1 MPLPNGLGARRYA
14 SYRPTRHG
22 DVALAVTNE
31 DEATHKA
38 QNITASGNTEILVAP
53 SATKNIIIKG
63 LSYSN
68 VDSTVITVS
77 LRAGVDGPEK
87 FKFNLAV
94 SGGSIDLNLIGRYWR
109 LPLGKSLVA
118 VLSAAGDVLV
128 NIQYES
134 EDEPGEESVILT
146 DTIAIAE
153 ESSRTVGGTLADTQT
168 FAEALVDTVVV
179 AKTETVTLAE
189 ATAKTVSDVLADSQ
203 SFAEAPSKTVSD
215 VLADA
220 QSFAEG
226 ISSTDVS
233 SVLADN
239 MTIAESVAN
248 KHTLSISDAQTIV
261 DSNILITY
269 TPGP

>member
-38 QNITASGNTEILVAP
+38 QNITESGNTEILVAP
-53 SATKNIIIKG
+53 SATENIVVKG

-68 VDSTVITVS
+68 VDSSVITVS

-128 NIQYES
+128 NVQYES

-146 DTIAIAE
+146 DTISI
-153 ESSRTVGGTLADTQT
+153 T
-168 FAEALVDTVVV
+168 
-179 AKTETVTLAE
+179 E
-189 ATAKTVSDVLADSQ
+189 ATAKTVSDVLADTQ
-203 SFAEAPSKTVSD
+203 TFAEALAKDVATPLSD
-215 VLADA
+215 EIT
-220 QSFAEG
+220 FAEAQTRTG
-226 ISSTDVS
+226 DRTEDLSD
-233 SVLADN
+233 SVP
-239 MTIAESVAN
+239 IAETVAN
-248 KHTLSISDAQTIV
+248 QTTLSLSDAQTIAA
-261 DSNILITY
+261 SIEITY
-269 TPGP
+269 IPG

>member
-53 SATKNIIIKG
+53 SATENIVVKG

-109 LPLGKSLVA
+109 LPIGKSLVA
-118 VLSAAGDVLV
+118 VLSAAGNVWV
-128 NIQYES
+128 NIQYEAES
-134 EDEPGEESVILT
+134 EPGEESAILT
-146 DTIAIAE
+146 DSMSISENIEA
-153 ESSRTVGGTLADTQT
+153 SRGLD
-168 FAEALVDTVVV
+168 L
-179 AKTETVTLAE
+179 
-189 ATAKTVSDVLADSQ
+189 SDSQ
-203 SFAEAPSKTVSD
+203 S
-215 VLADA
+215 
-220 QSFAEG
+220 
-226 ISSTDVS
+226 
-233 SVLADN
+233 
-239 MTIAESVAN
+239 IAESISSKGIVSSKADN
-248 KHTLSISDAQTIV
+248 ESLVENGVQTLVKSLTDTETITEAAV
-261 DSNILITY
+261 VNI
-269 TPGP
+269 

>member
-53 SATKNIIIKG
+53 SATENIVVKG

-68 VDSTVITVS
+68 VDSSVITVS

-128 NIQYES
+128 NVQYEA
-134 EDEPGEESVILT
+134 EGEPGQESVILT
-146 DTIAIAE
+146 DTISI
-153 ESSRTVGGTLADTQT
+153 T
-168 FAEALVDTVVV
+168 
-179 AKTETVTLAE
+179 E
-189 ATAKTVSDVLADSQ
+189 ATAKTVSDVLVDAQ
-203 SFAEAPSKTVSD
+203 TFAEALAKDVATPLSD
-215 VLADA
+215 EIT
-220 QSFAEG
+220 FAEAQTRTG
-226 ISSTDVS
+226 DRTEDLSD
-233 SVLADN
+233 SVP
-239 MTIAESVAN
+239 IAETVAN
-248 KHTLSISDAQTIV
+248 QTTLSLSDAQTIAA
-261 DSNILITY
+261 SIEITY
-269 TPGP
+269 IPG

>member
-38 QNITASGNTEILVAP
+38 QNITESGNTEILVAP
-53 SATKNIIIKG
+53 SATENIVVKG

-109 LPLGKSLVA
+109 LPIGKSLVA
-118 VLSAAGDVLV
+118 VLSAAGNVWV
-128 NIQYES
+128 NIQYEAES
-134 EDEPGEESVILT
+134 EPGEESAILT
-146 DTIAIAE
+146 DSMSISENIEA
-153 ESSRTVGGTLADTQT
+153 SRGLD
-168 FAEALVDTVVV
+168 L
-179 AKTETVTLAE
+179 
-189 ATAKTVSDVLADSQ
+189 SDSQ
-203 SFAEAPSKTVSD
+203 S
-215 VLADA
+215 
-220 QSFAEG
+220 
-226 ISSTDVS
+226 
-233 SVLADN
+233 
-239 MTIAESVAN
+239 IAESISSKGIVSSKADN
-248 KHTLSISDAQTIV
+248 ESLVENGVQTLVKSLTDTETITEAAV
-261 DSNILITY
+261 VNI
-269 TPGP
+269 

>member
-53 SATKNIIIKG
+53 SATENIVVKG

-109 LPLGKSLVA
+109 LPIGKSLVA
-118 VLSAAGDVLV
+118 VLSAAGNVWV
-128 NIQYES
+128 NIQYEAES
-134 EDEPGEESVILT
+134 EPGEESAILT
-146 DTIAIAE
+146 DSMSISENIEA
-153 ESSRTVGGTLADTQT
+153 SRGLD
-168 FAEALVDTVVV
+168 L
-179 AKTETVTLAE
+179 
-189 ATAKTVSDVLADSQ
+189 SDSQ
-203 SFAEAPSKTVSD
+203 S
-215 VLADA
+215 
-220 QSFAEG
+220 
-226 ISSTDVS
+226 
-233 SVLADN
+233 
-239 MTIAESVAN
+239 IAES
-248 KHTLSISDAQTIV
+248 ISSKGIV
-261 DSNILITY
+261 SSKADNESLVENGGTNTCKIFN
-269 TPGP
+269 

>member
-38 QNITASGNTEILVAP
+38 QNITKSGNTEILVAP
-53 SATKNIIIKG
+53 SATENIVVKG

-109 LPLGKSLVA
+109 LPIGKSLVA
-118 VLSAAGDVLV
+118 VLSAAGNVWV
-128 NIQYES
+128 NIQYEAES
-134 EDEPGEESVILT
+134 EPGEESAILT
-146 DTIAIAE
+146 DSMSISENIEA
-153 ESSRTVGGTLADTQT
+153 SRGLD
-168 FAEALVDTVVV
+168 L
-179 AKTETVTLAE
+179 
-189 ATAKTVSDVLADSQ
+189 SDSQ
-203 SFAEAPSKTVSD
+203 S
-215 VLADA
+215 
-220 QSFAEG
+220 
-226 ISSTDVS
+226 
-233 SVLADN
+233 
-239 MTIAESVAN
+239 IAESISSKGIVSSKADN
-248 KHTLSISDAQTIV
+248 ESLVENGVQTLVKSLTDTETITEAAV
-261 DSNILITY
+261 VNI
-269 TPGP
+269 